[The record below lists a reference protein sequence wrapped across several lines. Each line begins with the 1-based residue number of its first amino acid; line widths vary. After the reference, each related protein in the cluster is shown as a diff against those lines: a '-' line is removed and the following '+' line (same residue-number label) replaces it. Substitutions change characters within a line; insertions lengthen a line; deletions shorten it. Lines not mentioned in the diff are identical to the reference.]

1 MTLPVDQDILRM
13 RIQKDL
19 EQKYRFELDSKTMEL
34 DKVSENYFE
43 IKRMHEISKT
53 NLENQKI
60 EMEKVVDD
68 MKRRHSEELSE
79 LVQDNHAL
87 QLRIE
92 DSNRE
97 REQTRILRRD
107 IDDLKRRLSE
117 SQQEALDLRKERD
130 QLKIDKNEL
139 LIKNAKD
146 LEEERNHRRVFQSE
160 NDKLKFQL
168 KCMEDDLSKLQLK
181 CERKSQEVQGALS
194 EKTSLLTVLKEK
206 EIMID
211 SIRRQLAQTKEDLDL
226 KEQELDAYVRRSL
239 SEDKDKSLIE
249 RKEKTR
255 VHKELDTLEKNY
267 LELQHKR
274 KSDL

>member
-19 EQKYRFELDSKTMEL
+19 EQKYRFELDSKSMEL
-34 DKVSENYFE
+34 DKVSESYFE
-43 IKRMHEISKT
+43 TKRLYEINKT
-53 NLENQKI
+53 NLENMKI
-60 EMEKVVDD
+60 EMEKVADD
-68 MKRRHSEELSE
+68 LKRRHQEELTE

-92 DSNRE
+92 DTNRE

-146 LEEERNHRRVFQSE
+146 LEEERNHRRVF
-160 NDKLKFQL
+160 
-168 KCMEDDLSKLQLK
+168 
-181 CERKSQEVQGALS
+181 
-194 EKTSLLTVLKEK
+194 
-206 EIMID
+206 
-211 SIRRQLAQTKEDLDL
+211 
-226 KEQELDAYVRRSL
+226 
-239 SEDKDKSLIE
+239 
-249 RKEKTR
+249 
-255 VHKELDTLEKNY
+255 
-267 LELQHKR
+267 
-274 KSDL
+274 